1 MNRKRGHISEITLV
15 TAFFEIN
22 RSTWVKFSRTEKTY
36 FKHFDHWARMKNRL
50 VVYTMPEMVSEVLAI
65 RRKYGLEDRT
75 IVVPIN
81 DVTKEVPDVYQDI
94 KYAME
99 NKDSWLFHD
108 ALANPESWN
117 YRYNYITCIKSY
129 WVQKAVKDGFA
140 KGTVAWID
148 FGFDHGGEDFPY
160 SEDFNF
166 LWSYDFSPKV
176 HIFLLCPLNNDPI
189 FKVVQA
195 MGTYIRGNITVAP
208 DRLWLILWQ
217 DTYEALKSLTECG
230 MADDDQTLMLM
241 AYRRHPENFEPH
253 MASYW
258 GEGLGAYGGD
268 TLRRRIHKPKRNN
281 AFHRLWR
288 KQRARWKAKIQ
299 ELKTKHRIKKR
310 HAERIEKEYFNK

>member
-1 MNRKRGHISEITLV
+1 MSEITLV

-253 MASYW
+253 RECKIVCVNRYCMNLLYAPYW
-258 GEGLGAYGGD
+258 G
-268 TLRRRIHKPKRNN
+268 
-281 AFHRLWR
+281 
-288 KQRARWKAKIQ
+288 KQR
-299 ELKTKHRIKKR
+299 
-310 HAERIEKEYFNK
+310 